1 VTLLIVNMMISTVRC
16 LTARGLR
23 LECLI
28 LCEAP
33 LRGCLIARATTTT
46 CTTAHIDNHLS
57 ANLTA
62 ITQFIESAV
71 MGFHRSGCLPALSFV
86 GAPSVS
92 HDVHYH
98 HCLVTFTSVE
108 VDYLVLSRTLS
119 GHCTLTNN

>member
-1 VTLLIVNMMISTVRC
+1 MTLFIVNMMISTVRC

-33 LRGCLIARATTTT
+33 LRRCLIARANTTST
-46 CTTAHIDNHLS
+46 HIDYHLS
-57 ANLTA
+57 ANLA
-62 ITQFIESAV
+62 AVTQFIEPAV
-71 MGFHRSGCLPALSFV
+71 MGFHRSGCLPSLSFV
-86 GAPSVS
+86 GAPSVC

-98 HCLVTFTSVE
+98 HCLVAFTSVE

-119 GHCTLTNN
+119 GHCTLANN